1 VAGSPPLAASRALIA
16 RVRATFQAR
25 DLLRDAGRIVIG
37 CSGGPDSQ
45 ALLHVLWSLREEH
58 GCALTAAGVDHG
70 LRAGAGAELD
80 LAADLA
86 RSLEIPFIGLRVQVP
101 AGASVQA
108 RARDARYASLLACA
122 ADQGATRVAV
132 GHTLDDQAETVLA
145 RVLRGTG
152 IEGLA
157 AIDPGRADGVIRP
170 FIDAER
176 SLVQAYVRELGLAHA
191 SDPSNQDPRFLRV
204 RVRTELLPR
213 LARENPRLN
222 QALAHL
228 ADDARDAALA
238 LTQQADALLSQAR
251 SNVNILREAAGP
263 LRRRALRRWVELAL
277 GVVLRRDHIVA
288 LERMLWVGG
297 EVRLP
302 GSVSA
307 RLDESDGMTFS
318 PIKKRGRGG

>member
-1 VAGSPPLAASRALIA
+1 VPRVLVA
-16 RVRATFQAR
+16 
-25 DLLRDAGRIVIG
+25 

-45 ALLHVLWSLREEH
+45 ALLHALAALRDAH
-58 GCALTAAGVDHG
+58 GCALVAAGVDHG
-70 LRAGAGAELD
+70 LRAEAAAELQ

-86 RSLEIPFIGLRVQVP
+86 LSLDIPFVGLRVEVGR
-101 AGASVQA
+101 GASMQAQA
-108 RARDARYASLLACA
+108 RQARYASLLECA
-122 ADQGATRVAV
+122 AAHGATRVAV

-157 AIDPGRADGVIRP
+157 AIDPERADGVVRP
-170 FIDAER
+170 LIDAER
-176 SLVQAYVRELGLAHA
+176 SLVQAYVRELALPHA
-191 SDPSNQDPRFLRV
+191 LDPSNRDLRFLRV

-251 SNVNILREAAGP
+251 SNVNILREAPGP

-277 GVVLRRDHIVA
+277 GVALRRDHIVA

-302 GSVSA
+302 GGVSA
-307 RLDESDGMTFS
+307 RLGESGSMAFS
-318 PIKKRGRGG
+318 PVKKRGRGG